1 MLQKTFHL
9 TDITT
14 ERFERVLDEVAVMP
28 EYNGSSQIL
37 LIMLEQNWD
46 KDIIREKTGAIKR
59 ILPKV
64 QIVGVN
70 HHDDLDSLMG
80 ITKSNNSILTFMFFE
95 HPAFTVMRSPFM
107 GMIEPSEDIR
117 AGEQLNEKLAA
128 IPDLKAVG
136 VFPTAISGHINVLLR
151 AADKG
156 LEDIP
161 FFGATSSINNCFTD
175 TPISFI
181 FDENGI
187 YERSI
192 MAVAFHGK
200 NLHARVSYNCGW
212 TPVGKTMTVTGNEGD
227 FIVTE
232 IDGKPASEIYNT
244 YLGLDY
250 RRNMV
255 SVPNISEFPLVVDD
269 NGLSVGRVPLTSLE
283 NGYLVFGSPV
293 EPGSKLRFTYGAQD
307 KILSDTY
314 YDSVEF
320 GKFCPQGLFLVVCG
334 NRLMFLKEDENKEI
348 GYYRRINS
356 QTAFIHGNSE
366 IYRFGGRGGDLNTA
380 LVAFGLREGEND
392 RSILQDKAPP
402 FPQMRSGEIA
412 IPLEHRVMT
421 FMRAVTN
428 DLEDMTRQANNASKA
443 KSDFLANMSHE
454 IRTPINA
461 VLGMNEMILRE
472 CTDKKILAY
481 SEKIRTAGNTLLG
494 LVNEIL
500 DFSKIE
506 AGKLEVIPVDYDLA
520 SLLNDLV
527 GMVQTRVET
536 KGLEL
541 KLDID
546 SSIPRILH
554 GDEIRIKQII
564 TNILTNAVK
573 YTSKGSV
580 TFTMGCEKISGSSVA
595 LKVSVADTGIGIKE
609 EDISKIFDEFERLD
623 ENRNRSIEGTG
634 LGMNI
639 TQRLLTMMG
648 SKLNVRSEYGRGSDF
663 SFELIQDVVR
673 WDPVGDYEAAFRRS
687 VAGRKKYCEKF
698 KAPDARIL
706 VIDDTQMNLEVFTS
720 LLSSTEVK
728 IDTAESG
735 DIGITLSEKNK
746 YDIIFIDHMMPH
758 KDGIETLKEM
768 RADKSGPN
776 VSTPMICLTANAISG
791 AREFYLNE
799 GFDDYLTK
807 PIEPAKL
814 EETIIRYLP
823 EEKVH
828 ESKANA
834 HPENS
839 PSIPLF
845 LFDLSELDVP
855 EGVRHCGSEKL
866 YLQTLATYA
875 ETVSAQAD
883 EIRRYRSAGDNEN
896 AAIKI
901 HALKSTSRVIGAM
914 EIGDHAEKLE
924 MAVTEDP
931 DSVSDKEINEFLD
944 SCCDLGMQLSP
955 LSDGGSL
962 PLISDDDLNEAFSI
976 IRELI
981 SVSDI
986 DGAVQVVKDLCE
998 YSFPE
1003 PERDKFEALIRAADE
1018 HDGEAMKAALADT

>member
-1 MLQKTFHL
+1 MIQKTFHL
-9 TDITT
+9 TGITT
-14 ERFERVLDEVAVMP
+14 ELFESVLAEVAVIP
-28 EYNGSSQIL
+28 EYTSSSQIL

-46 KDIIREKTGAIKR
+46 KAIIREKTEAVKR

-80 ITKSNNSILTFMFFE
+80 ITQSDNSILTFMFFE
-95 HPAFTVMRSPFM
+95 HPAFTVIRLPFT
-107 GMIEPSEDIR
+107 GMIDPADDIR
-117 AGEQLNEKLAA
+117 SGERLNEQLAA

-136 VFPTAISGHINVLLR
+136 VFPTCISGHINILLR
-151 AADKG
+151 NADKG

-200 NLHARVSYNCGW
+200 DLHARVSYNCGW
-212 TPVGKTMTVTGNEGD
+212 TPVGKTMTVTGGETD

-232 IDGKPASEIYNT
+232 IDGKPAAEIYKT

-250 RRNMV
+250 SRSMV
-255 SVPNISEFPLVVDD
+255 NVPNISEFPLVIDD
-269 NGLSVGRVPLTSLE
+269 NGLSIGRVPINSLE
-283 NGYLVFGSPV
+283 NGYLLFGAPV
-293 EPGSKLRFTYGAQD
+293 ELGSKLRFTYGAQD

-314 YDSVEF
+314 NDSVEF

-392 RSILQDKAPP
+392 TSIVQDNAPP
-402 FPQMRSGEIA
+402 FSQNRSGELT

-428 DLEDMTRQANNASKA
+428 DLEEMTRQAYDASKA
-443 KSDFLANMSHE
+443 KSAFLANMSHE

-461 VLGMNEMILRE
+461 MLGMNEMILRE

-494 LVNEIL
+494 LVNDIL

-527 GMVQTRVET
+527 GMVQVRVEA

-541 KLDID
+541 KLKID
-546 SSIPRILH
+546 KNIPRLLH

-573 YTSKGSV
+573 YTPKGSV
-580 TFTMGCEKISGSSVA
+580 TFTMGCEKKSGSSIA
-595 LKVSVADTGIGIKE
+595 LKVSVADTGIGIKQ
-609 EDISKIFDEFERLD
+609 EDISKLFGEFERID

-639 TQRLLTMMG
+639 TQRLLAMMD
-648 SKLNVRSEYGRGSDF
+648 SKLNVSSEFGRGSVF
-663 SFELIQDVVR
+663 SFELLQDVVK
-673 WDPVGDYEAAFRRS
+673 WDPVGDYEAVLRRS
-687 VAGRKKYCEKF
+687 VADRKRYCEKF
-698 KAPDARIL
+698 TAPDSRIL

-720 LLSSTEVK
+720 LLASTEVK

-735 DIGITLSEKNK
+735 DIGITLAEKNK

-768 RADKSGPN
+768 RADKSSPN
-776 VSTPMICLTANAISG
+776 TTTPMICLTANAISG
-791 AREFYLNE
+791 ARELYLNE

-807 PIEPAKL
+807 PIEPEKL
-814 EETIIRYLP
+814 EETIIGFLP
-823 EEKVH
+823 NEKIH
-828 ESKANA
+828 EPKTST
-834 HPENS
+834 HSDNS

-866 YLQTLATYA
+866 YLETLATYA

-883 EIRRYRSAGDNEN
+883 EIRHYRSVGDNEN

-901 HALKSTSRVIGAM
+901 HALKSTSRVIGALR
-914 EIGDHAEKLE
+914 IGDYAEKLE
-924 MAVTEDP
+924 IVVTDDP
-931 DSVSDKEINEFLD
+931 DSVSDQEINEFLER
-944 SCCDLGMQLSP
+944 CCDLGMQLSP
-955 LSDGGSL
+955 LSEGGSL
-962 PLISDDDLNEAFSI
+962 PLISDDDLDEAFSI
-976 IRELI
+976 IRELL

-986 DGAVQVVKDLCE
+986 DGAVQVIRDLSE
-998 YSFPE
+998 YSFPKT
-1003 PERDKFEALIRAADE
+1003 ERERFEALTRAADE
-1018 HDGEAMKAALADT
+1018 RDGEAMKAALGE